1 VYRRYASLFFL
12 VGVDEEEVRNKG
24 ESAVTSAGALFFF
37 HPGAQAH
44 TQTSLTRSRLPPP
57 PPPPPPHQNELA
69 TLELIHA
76 LVEALDRHFGSVC
89 ELDLMFHLDTAH
101 WALDEF
107 VSGGGV
113 GDANKANALAALAL
127 LEKVPGG

>member
-1 VYRRYASLFFL
+1 MERERR
-12 VGVDEEEVRNKG
+12 EK
-24 ESAVTSAGALFFF
+24 ESVFSTGTNLMTKK
-37 HPGAQAH
+37 HPH
-44 TQTSLTRSRLPPP
+44 
-57 PPPPPPHQNELA
+57 PHNQQNELA

-89 ELDLMFHLDTAH
+89 ELDIMFNLDTAH

-113 GDANKANALAALAL
+113 ADANKANALAALAL

>member
-1 VYRRYASLFFL
+1 M
-12 VGVDEEEVRNKG
+12 
-24 ESAVTSAGALFFF
+24 
-37 HPGAQAH
+37 
-44 TQTSLTRSRLPPP
+44 
-57 PPPPPPHQNELA
+57 
-69 TLELIHA
+69 
-76 LVEALDRHFGSVC
+76 EALDRHFGSVC

-113 GDANKANALAALAL
+113 GDANKANALAAMAL